1 MKTNTYLIHFF
12 AGLLLLLPSIA
23 FSQEYATTDT
33 VELEEELLPTI
44 FNEFYT
50 GTDEIV
56 ELTIETNMRQ
66 WIRKKYREE
75 YQKAKLSYTNKKGEE
90 VVYNIKIRPRG
101 NIRKEICF
109 FPPLKFKFK
118 KLDLEEQSLLTDFND
133 FKMVNQCKNSR
144 DNGGYIFKEYMAY
157 KLYSFISP
165 HSLRAQ
171 LITLNYIDSEGK
183 SKPQQLNGFIIEPV
197 EEMAE
202 RVKGVE
208 IKRKKFGSN
217 GLERAAY
224 VRMAAFQYMIGNT
237 DWSLANMHNM
247 KLLKVA
253 AYPKVLPIP
262 YDFDYS
268 GLVDAHYAVPFETL
282 PIKDVSQRYY
292 FGNSCTEE
300 EIKAIESHYM
310 DCKDS
315 VMAYCEQFP
324 HLSSKDQKKMLNFM
338 EDFFEIIEH
347 PKKKFSVFK

>member
-1 MKTNTYLIHFF
+1 
-12 AGLLLLLPSIA
+12 
-23 FSQEYATTDT
+23 
-33 VELEEELLPTI
+33 
-44 FNEFYT
+44 
-50 GTDEIV
+50 
-56 ELTIETNMRQ
+56 
-66 WIRKKYREE
+66 
-75 YQKAKLSYTNKKGEE
+75 
-90 VVYNIKIRPRG
+90 
-101 NIRKEICF
+101 
-109 FPPLKFKFK
+109 
-118 KLDLEEQSLLTDFND
+118 
-133 FKMVNQCKNSR
+133 MVNQCKNSR

-183 SKPQQLNGFIIEPV
+183 SKPQQLHGFIIEPV

-217 GLERAAY
+217 GLERSAY

-253 AYPKVLPIP
+253 EYPKVLPIP

-292 FGNSCTEE
+292 FGNSCTDE
-300 EIKAIESHYM
+300 EIKGIEAHYTA
-310 DCKDS
+310 CKKN
-315 VMAYCEQFP
+315 VLEYCEQFP
-324 HLSSKDQKKMLNFM
+324 HLSTKDQKKLISFM
-338 EDFFEIIEH
+338 EEFFEVIEH
-347 PKKKFSVFK
+347 PKKKFRVFK